1 MKKIYKYYIPI
12 EDEFEL
18 ELPERA
24 KILTFQAQNDE
35 GFIWA
40 IIDIGDRIIKVKFRM
55 FGTGHPIRE
64 EIDELEYIGT
74 IQIYNGGLV
83 WHLFRVN

>member
-1 MKKIYKYYIPI
+1 MKKIYKYQVLIA
-12 EDEFEL
+12 DESEL

-35 GFIWA
+35 AYIWA
-40 IIDIGDRIIKVKFRM
+40 IIDTDIKTIEKVKFRM
-55 FGTGHPIRE
+55 FGTGHSIRE
-64 EIDELEYIGT
+64 IDGLKYIGT
-74 IQIYNGGLV
+74 IQIYNGSLV